1 MAAAGGAASGRPDE
15 GKALTAK
22 EIMRR
27 LPPPPMREVRKEL
40 CMTQKRFA
48 AAIDMSKDAVASWE
62 CGRSR
67 ICRTSALKMSVRLQ
81 RNLIA
86 GNTDPISVDE
96 LIQARVKEYERG
108 LRVRLGL

>member
-1 MAAAGGAASGRPDE
+1 MKRETNLTTTASLSDDAR
-15 GKALTAK
+15 AQWLTA
-22 EIMRR
+22 
-27 LPPPPMREVRKEL
+27 MREVRKEL

-86 GNTDPISVDE
+86 GNTDPISADE

-108 LRVRLGL
+108 LRVRLGV

>member
-1 MAAAGGAASGRPDE
+1 MKRETNPTVPASVTDDARAQWLAA
-15 GKALTAK
+15 
-22 EIMRR
+22 
-27 LPPPPMREVRKEL
+27 MREVRKEL
-40 CMTQKRFA
+40 GMTQKRFA

-86 GNTDPISVDE
+86 GNTDPISADE
-96 LIQARVKEYERG
+96 LIQARVREYERG

>member
-1 MAAAGGAASGRPDE
+1 MKRETNPTTPASLTDDARAQWLAA
-15 GKALTAK
+15 
-22 EIMRR
+22 MRQ
-27 LPPPPMREVRKEL
+27 VRKEL
-40 CMTQKRFA
+40 GMTQKRFA
-48 AAIDMSKDAVASWE
+48 AAIGMSKDAVASWE

-67 ICRTSALKMSVRLQ
+67 ICSTSALKMSVRLQ

-86 GNTDPISVDE
+86 GNTDPISADE

>member
-1 MAAAGGAASGRPDE
+1 MKRETNPTVPASVTDDARAQWLAA
-15 GKALTAK
+15 
-22 EIMRR
+22 
-27 LPPPPMREVRKEL
+27 MREVRKAL
-40 CMTQKRFA
+40 GMTQKRFA

-86 GNTDPISVDE
+86 GNTDPISADE

>member
-1 MAAAGGAASGRPDE
+1 MKRESNPTTPASVTDDARAQWLAA
-15 GKALTAK
+15 
-22 EIMRR
+22 
-27 LPPPPMREVRKEL
+27 MREVRKEL
-40 CMTQKRFA
+40 GMTQKRFA

-86 GNTDPISVDE
+86 GNTDPISADE

-108 LRVRLGL
+108 LRGRLGL